1 MEVRKPEFTLEGTAL
16 MGRPILFVCPD
27 TKLNIQHWLGNG
39 NDMPEDE
46 YEGVECPACAKVHF
60 INRKTG
66 KLIGEDP

>member
-1 MEVRKPEFTLEGTAL
+1 
-16 MGRPILFVCPD
+16 MGRPILFICPE

-39 NDMPEDE
+39 DDVPENE

-66 KLIGEDP
+66 KLIGEDQ